1 MTILRPELTPLDRI
15 IWSADVE
22 DEAALQAVLATMP
35 DLRCLKIDRAFL
47 EGGSL
52 EIIAKLQ
59 YMGLKVFDDSKM
71 VEIPTKLLAIAKKHL
86 AYRPWMLNCMAGS
99 ASTMLMQNPNP
110 DKIDGLKRF
119 ADACH
124 EAGTRPCAV
133 TVLTTKVPS
142 LVAQEF
148 NGRTPVDQV
157 LTYVGMLL
165 ECGFTDVVCSAEEAP
180 AIRAESRFDGL
191 CLVTPGIRLP
201 EGDANDQARVVT
213 PEAAVEGGSD
223 YLVIGR
229 PLTNGVP
236 ADNLR
241 TIANRLPQAA

>member
-1 MTILRPELTPLDRI
+1 MTILRPELEPLDRI

-22 DEAALQAVLATMP
+22 DEAALMAALKTMP
-35 DLRCLKIDRAFL
+35 ELRCIKIDRLFL
-47 EGGSL
+47 EGQALS
-52 EIIAKLQ
+52 IIAALQ
-59 YMGLKVFDDSKM
+59 YRGFKVFDDSKM

-86 AYRPWMLNCMAGS
+86 EFRPWMLNCMAGS
-99 ASTMLMQNPNP
+99 ASTMLTGDPNP

-124 EAGTRPCAV
+124 AVGTRPCAV
-133 TVLTTKVPS
+133 TVLTTKSPE
-142 LVAQEF
+142 LVDREF

-157 LTYVGMLL
+157 LTYVEMLL
-165 ECGFTDVVCSAEEAP
+165 ECGFTDVVCSAQEAP
-180 AIRAESRFDGL
+180 AIRAESRFNGL

-201 EGDANDQARVVT
+201 EGDAHDQARVVT

-241 TIANRLPQAA
+241 TIANRLPRAA